1 MVIRMRHTRAHT
13 ANRRSHH
20 ALTGNTI
27 TVDKET
33 GAPALR
39 HRVSRA
45 TGKYR
50 GKQVLNL
57 VEKVTKAQAKKA
69 PVAKKAAAKKVAKK
83 AAKKTAAKKK
93 A

>member
-1 MVIRMRHTRAHT
+1 MRHTRAHT